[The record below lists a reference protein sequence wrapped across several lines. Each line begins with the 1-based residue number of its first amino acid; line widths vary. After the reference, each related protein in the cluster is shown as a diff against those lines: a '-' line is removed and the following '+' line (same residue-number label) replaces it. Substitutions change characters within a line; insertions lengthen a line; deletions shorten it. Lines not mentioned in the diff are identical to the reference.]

1 MAERQPERGPAGLRG
16 ADIAKFLAA
25 LLVAIGLGSL
35 VDYIQRRSGR
45 TQAEREQRGQA
56 VRAAEIERKR
66 AQGHQSADLR
76 VGPLVG
82 VLAATVVI
90 GAVIC
95 VGLWGLLYVLSS
107 RATQADVPLSP
118 LGTAVPAPE
127 PRLQADPPAD
137 WQRMR
142 ATDEAILGSS
152 GQSTD
157 GTVHISIDRAMDL
170 LAQRGLPVMSG
181 AQTGLSD
188 AAAHGLESDG
198 GQPPGGIPEPQSQPG
213 AGAPT
218 AGTATPQPAG
228 TTQPEATP
236 TPTRSAP

>member
-1 MAERQPERGPAGLRG
+1 M
-16 ADIAKFLAA
+16 
-25 LLVAIGLGSL
+25 
-35 VDYIQRRSGR
+35 
-45 TQAEREQRGQA
+45 QRGQA
-56 VRAAEIERKR
+56 ARAAEIEHQR

-76 VGPLVG
+76 VGRLVG
-82 VLAATVVI
+82 VLTVTLVF

-118 LGTAVPAPE
+118 LGTAGPAPE

-152 GQSTD
+152 GQSAD

-170 LAQRGLPVMSG
+170 LAQRGLPVMPG
-181 AQTGLSD
+181 ADTGLSNE
-188 AAAHGLESDG
+188 AAHGLESDG
-198 GQPPGGIPEPQSQPG
+198 GQPPGGIPEPQSQSSV
-213 AGAPT
+213 GAPT
-218 AGTATPQPAG
+218 ASTATPKSAA
-228 TTQPEATP
+228 TTPSAATP
-236 TPTRSAP
+236 TPTRSTP